1 MRSEQ
6 QQAFEKN
13 LKGGKIKEIIS
24 KFEADLPVPL
34 HIEESQD
41 WRMGQSDLANR
52 RLQFKVENLGSGH
65 QGERDDAIGGEF
77 GDCKPSSNE
86 SQV

>member
-1 MRSEQ
+1 M
-6 QQAFEKN
+6 
-13 LKGGKIKEIIS
+13 LGWVVTIIS

-34 HIEESQD
+34 HIEQSQAC
-41 WRMGQSDLANR
+41 RMGLSGLANR
-52 RLQFKVENLGSGH
+52 RLQSKVENLGSGH

-86 SQV
+86 SQA